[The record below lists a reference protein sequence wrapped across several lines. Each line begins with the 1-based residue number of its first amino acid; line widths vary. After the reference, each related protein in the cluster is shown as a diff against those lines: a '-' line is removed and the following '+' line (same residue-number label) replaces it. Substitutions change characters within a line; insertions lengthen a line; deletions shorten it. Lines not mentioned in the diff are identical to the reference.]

1 MPNFVRRQHRA
12 KSPISPPPVDTGDA
26 RDGADADTGDSDVAV
41 EVLPDF
47 ARLDIAIRIM
57 MVALIVTFIIVISRS
72 SALGLPVV
80 DEFILLSSFSALI
93 AFGSILALRLFA
105 PLLTQLPVRKGS
117 IIVLLLMIIVG
128 VAVTEGMIWFSYQFG
143 QSEQRWPPDH
153 WWLLART
160 VVVVGIIG
168 AAIIRYSL
176 VNHRV
181 EVETEAKQDDRL
193 QALQSRIRPH
203 FMFNSLNSVASL
215 IRSEPETAEKA
226 LEDLADVF
234 RVLLADARKM
244 VPIAVEG
251 ELARQYLEIEK
262 IRLGERLDVRWVAS
276 NVPRAAL
283 IPSLTLQPLVEN
295 AVYHGIEPSS
305 EGGTISVN
313 LWSEGSKLKILI
325 SNPLPATATANRKGS
340 NIALDN
346 VRERLDRHFGGLA
359 SIENIEKTGKYEVL
373 IELPVIR
380 N

>member
-1 MPNFVRRQHRA
+1 MPNFVRRQHRV
-12 KSPISPPPVDTGDA
+12 KSPIPPPPANESGDGLVE
-26 RDGADADTGDSDVAV
+26 DEQGTEISDV
-41 EVLPDF
+41 LPNF
-47 ARLDIAIRIM
+47 SRLDISIRIL
-57 MVALIVTFIIVISRS
+57 MVALMATFVVVISRS
-72 SALGLPVV
+72 AIPETSVI
-80 DEFILLSSFSALI
+80 DDFIMLSGFSALI
-93 AFGSILALRLFA
+93 AL
-105 PLLTQLPVRKGS
+105 GS
-117 IIVLLLMIIVG
+117 IIVLRLSAPFITGLPVRAGSCVVLFVMLLVSIV
-128 VAVTEGMIWFSYQFG
+128 VTELTIWMDFKFG
-143 QSEQRWPPDH
+143 SATERWPPNH
-153 WWLLART
+153 WWVLART
-160 VVVVGIIG
+160 LAVVGLIG
-168 AAIIRYSL
+168 AAVIRYSL

-181 EVETEAKQDDRL
+181 EVETESKQDDRL

-262 IRLGERLDVRWVAS
+262 IRLGERLNVRWVAS
-276 NVPRAAL
+276 NVPRSAL

-305 EGGTISVN
+305 DGGTISVN
-313 LWSEGSKLKILI
+313 LWSEGAKLKILI
-325 SNPLPATATANRKGS
+325 SNPLPAPNTSHRKGS

-359 SIENIEKTGKYEVL
+359 RIENIERPHTYEVL

>member
-1 MPNFVRRQHRA
+1 M
-12 KSPISPPPVDTGDA
+12 
-26 RDGADADTGDSDVAV
+26 ADADDDTEVV

-47 ARLDIAIRIM
+47 TRPDIAIRIL
-57 MVALIVTFIIVISRS
+57 MVALIVTFVIVISRS
-72 SALGLPVV
+72 ASLGLSVV
-80 DEFILLSSFSALI
+80 DDFILLSSFSALI
-93 AFGSILALRLFA
+93 ALGSILALRLFA
-105 PLLTQLPVRKGS
+105 PLLRQLPVRQGS
-117 IIVLLLMIIVG
+117 VIVLVVMILVSVG
-128 VAVTEGMIWFSYQFG
+128 VTEGMIWFMYKIGHS
-143 QSEQRWPPDH
+143 SERWPADH
-153 WWLLART
+153 WWIVART
-160 VVVVGIIG
+160 VAIVAIIG
-168 AAIIRYSL
+168 AAVIRYSL
-176 VNHRV
+176 MNYRV
-181 EVETEAKQDDRL
+181 ELETEAKQDDRL

-313 LWSEGSKLKILI
+313 LWSEGAKLKILI
-325 SNPLPATATANRKGS
+325 SNPLPASTTSNRKGS
-340 NIALDN
+340 NIALNN

-359 SIENIEKTGKYEVL
+359 SIENIEKQGKYDVL